1 MDEKLVVIGAKENNL
16 KNISVTLPRNKFI
29 VFTGV
34 SGSGKSTLA
43 FDTIFAEGERKFME
57 SLSSYARQFL
67 GQMEKPNVTRIDGL
81 SPCIA
86 IDQKTTS
93 QNPRS
98 TVGTIT
104 EIYDYFR
111 LLFANIGRP
120 YCPNCNRII
129 EKQSIDQIMNSV
141 LSYGDGT
148 KIVISSPMV
157 VGKKGAFASDFEK
170 LRKSGYSKVN
180 VDGKILSLDDDIVL
194 DKNKKHDIS
203 VVIDRVILKP
213 ESYSRIA
220 ESIETA
226 LKLSDGKAVVSHDD
240 KEELYSNKF
249 ACPECGFSFSEIS
262 PRLFSFNTPY
272 GACKTCAGLGIKKEI
287 DANLVIGDRRR
298 SLREGACTV
307 SGWNLSSSDFTKVYF
322 NALSKYYGFS
332 LDTPFKDLSKDIQ
345 NMILYG
351 NNGEEL
357 EIEYKSGTFVGSYI
371 KSFEGVIPN
380 LERRFRTTTSE
391 YTKQE
396 ISKYMKDMPCEG
408 CHGQRLNREA
418 LSVKIGDK
426 NIFEVTDMSIAKI
439 KEFLSNVELTEEQK
453 IIAKDVLKE
462 INARLDFL
470 LNVGLDYLT
479 LTRSASTLSGGEAQR
494 IRLATQ
500 IGSGL
505 VGVLYVLDE
514 PSIGLH
520 QRDNLKLIATLKN
533 LRDLGNTLI
542 VVEHDEDTIRNADYI
557 VDIGPYAGVHGGEV
571 VAEGTFQQ
579 ILKSKKSLTAKYL
592 RKELEIPIPSARRK
606 GNGNYLEV
614 IGAKQN
620 NLKNINVKFPLGEL
634 ICITGVSGS
643 GKSSLVNEILFPALS
658 NRLNGS
664 KLTEGKYDD
673 ILGLEYVD
681 KVICIDQTPIGRTP
695 RSNPATY
702 TGLFNYI
709 RDLFA
714 NTPDAKARGYKSG
727 RFSFNVAG
735 GRCEACE
742 GNGTKQIEMYFLPD
756 VSVPCEVCHGKR
768 YNKETLEV
776 KYKGKSIYDVLE
788 MTVEDALT
796 FFENLPSLKNK
807 LKNLYDVGLGYIKL
821 GQSATTLSGGEAQR
835 VKLATELAKIGTG
848 KTVYILDEPTTG
860 LHSYDVDKLVCILQ
874 RLVAEGN
881 TVIVIEHNLDV
892 IKVADHIIDLGPE
905 GGDGGGTILVAGT
918 PEQVAEEPNSYT
930 GHFLRQILAEQK
942 IKK

>member
-695 RSNPATY
+695 RSNP
-702 TGLFNYI
+702 
-709 RDLFA
+709 
-714 NTPDAKARGYKSG
+714 
-727 RFSFNVAG
+727 
-735 GRCEACE
+735 
-742 GNGTKQIEMYFLPD
+742 
-756 VSVPCEVCHGKR
+756 
-768 YNKETLEV
+768 
-776 KYKGKSIYDVLE
+776 
-788 MTVEDALT
+788 
-796 FFENLPSLKNK
+796 
-807 LKNLYDVGLGYIKL
+807 
-821 GQSATTLSGGEAQR
+821 
-835 VKLATELAKIGTG
+835 
-848 KTVYILDEPTTG
+848 
-860 LHSYDVDKLVCILQ
+860 
-874 RLVAEGN
+874 
-881 TVIVIEHNLDV
+881 
-892 IKVADHIIDLGPE
+892 
-905 GGDGGGTILVAGT
+905 
-918 PEQVAEEPNSYT
+918 
-930 GHFLRQILAEQK
+930 
-942 IKK
+942 